1 MNLLS
6 TLAAILMIVFAF
18 GCDARVEESKP
29 IAGAEDRSAVAIPAE
44 QPPAEEVASEES
56 DTPVRRL
63 LVLVQQGQS
72 LDDVVEI
79 ANREFASPV
88 LAEPLFPGVDDEELS
103 RSYIVIA
110 PITDPSVGAWDAAYA
125 FQLAGDFELVEPE
138 REDTLVPAFRE
149 NTAAAACAFDG
160 SVEVPDTAWALKN
173 INASAAWD
181 LDPPGAGKKF
191 GEGISIC
198 HPDTGWTAHD
208 DMDSLDLSRARNV
221 MNGTNDA
228 RDPHNSGGLLNPGH
242 GTATGSVIGSRGG
255 IAATTGTT
263 PPGKITGVA
272 PMATIVP
279 IRTVNSVIQVF
290 DSDVAKAVYY
300 AVEAQCDVISM
311 SLGGRG
317 FFGLKRAVRY
327 ANNNGVILV
336 AASGNCVGMIVAPA
350 AYKETVAAAATNH
363 EDKPW
368 KGTSRGRR
376 ITISAPGENV
386 WNANGQ
392 KASDLP
398 AEIKFSNGTSFA
410 TAEIA
415 GAAALWLAYHTREE
429 VEQAAGGKRISDLFM
444 RVIQDSAR
452 TPADWNTSKYGAG
465 ILDLE
470 AMLMVNITTQ
480 GPSMAPPAST
490 PGQEAVELLA
500 SVIDRSPVEVTQ
512 ALMIMLDSP
521 TDFEVEVTRWVPELI
536 DVAMRD
542 PDAFEASLDAALAPP
557 APTGAPPRVQARTT
571 LSPMLSDALRSAM
584 Q

>member
-1 MNLLS
+1 MNLSSRLVALLLS
-6 TLAAILMIVFAF
+6 IIAF
-18 GCDARVEESKP
+18 GCDASVESPETM
-29 IAGAEDRSAVAIPAE
+29 AVAE
-44 QPPAEEVASEES
+44 EPPAAEK
-56 DTPVRRL
+56 DQPVRRL
-63 LVLVQQGQS
+63 LVLARQGQT
-72 LDDVVEI
+72 LDDVVET
-79 ANREFASPV
+79 ANQEFTSVV
-88 LAEPLFPGVDDEELS
+88 LAEPLFPDVDDEELS

-110 PITDPSVGAWDAAYA
+110 PIADPGVGAWDAAYA
-125 FQLAGDFELVEPE
+125 FQAAGDFELVEPD
-138 REDTLVPAFRE
+138 RDDTLVPAFR
-149 NTAAAACAFDG
+149 NNAATAGCAFG
-160 SVEVPDTAWALKN
+160 GTVENQDIAWALKK
-173 INASAAWD
+173 INAPAAWD
-181 LDPPGAGKKF
+181 LDPPGTGKKF

-228 RDPHNSGGLLNPGH
+228 RDPHNSGLLLNPGH

-279 IRTVNSVIQVF
+279 VRTANSVIQIF
-290 DSDVAKAVYY
+290 DSDVAKAVTY
-300 AVEAQCDVISM
+300 AVDARCDVISM

-317 FFGLKRAVRY
+317 FFGLKRAVRF
-327 ANNNGVILV
+327 ANDNGLILV
-336 AASGNCVGMIVAPA
+336 AASGNCVGTIVAPA
-350 AYKETVAAAATNH
+350 AYKETVAAAATNDQ
-363 EDKPW
+363 DKPW
-368 KGTSRGRR
+368 KGSSRGHK
-376 ITISAPGENV
+376 ITLSAPGENV

-392 KASDLP
+392 KTSNLP

-410 TAEIA
+410 AAEIA

-429 VEQAAGGKRISDLFM
+429 VEQAAGGKRVSDLFM
-444 RVIQDSAR
+444 RVIQNSAR
-452 TPADWNTSKYGAG
+452 TPADWDASKYGPG

-470 AMLMVNITTQ
+470 AMLMEDITTQ
-480 GPSMAPPAST
+480 GPSMAPPAGT

-500 SVIDRSPVEVTQ
+500 GVIDRSPVEVAQ
-512 ALMIMLDSP
+512 ALTIMLDNPS
-521 TDFEVEVTRWVPELI
+521 DFDVEVTRWVPELI

-557 APTGAPPRVQARTT
+557 APTGGPPRVQARST
-571 LSPMLSDALRSAM
+571 LSPLLSDALRSAM